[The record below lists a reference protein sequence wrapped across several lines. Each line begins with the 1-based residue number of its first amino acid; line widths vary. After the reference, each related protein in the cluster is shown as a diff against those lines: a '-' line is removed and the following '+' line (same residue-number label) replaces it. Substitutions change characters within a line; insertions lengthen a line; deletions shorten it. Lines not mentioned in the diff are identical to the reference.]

1 MVPAQ
6 PGGGLDLI
14 ARTIG
19 EQLGR
24 QLEQSFVVENI
35 AGAGGTVACQTVARA
50 APDGYTLMI
59 GYVATHA
66 TAPAVRKVPYDAVRD
81 FTPIAMV
88 GGTRNMLVV
97 HPSVPVADLKGFVA
111 YAKGKA
117 GGLKYGSGGIGT
129 LNHLLME
136 QIEAMTPGLAAALP
150 HLRSKRVKPIAVT
163 GLARHALLPEVP
175 TFEEAGF
182 KGFDNVQ
189 WYGVVGPAKMQPD
202 VVRRLNAEIGKALAS
217 AAFQQR
223 LANEAID
230 PMPMTPRS
238 SAPTS
243 SPSSR
248 AIARWSRSA
257 VSASKSRA
265 ICYRLFSEVL
275 TYPRHPLGCKR
286 KAGTG
291 EVVMR
296 TPIAAGWI
304 ISIALT
310 GALATETT
318 FAQRRAATEAQ
329 ARAYIQSAFITQADP
344 GVMKGGVTLGPELQK
359 QLGLPPEADGA
370 GIYSA
375 LIALAGNQPVGVRGA
390 TPAEV
395 AEYGARRGFDPRSG
409 HALFTL
415 LLGELRFLLQYD
427 LQATNIP
434 FVGRLGVADPD
445 PRPVVAAKTE
455 PVNVKA
461 ASAEPRKPALV
472 NLVWT
477 GQFEYNSA
485 TLTPEAQV
493 RLDREILPKLM
504 GPAGIRYLQLSGH
517 TDRLGTP
524 EYNQQLSEKRAEA
537 VRAYLV
543 AKGVDA
549 EKIEVLGYGKTLP
562 VKSCREEKRRELIEC
577 LAPNRRVVVEIQ
589 HSQ

>member
-1 MVPAQ
+1 VVPAQ

-88 GGTRNMLVV
+88 GGTRNLLVV

-136 QIEAMTPGLAAALP
+136 QLKGAAGFDAVIAHYRGIGPAFQDMLGGQLEAMTPGLAAALP

-230 PMPMTPRS
+230 PMPMTPQE
-238 SAPTS
+238 
-243 SPSSR
+243 
-248 AIARWSRSA
+248 
-257 VSASKSRA
+257 
-265 ICYRLFSEVL
+265 F
-275 TYPRHPLGCKR
+275 G
-286 KAGTG
+286 
-291 EVVMR
+291 
-296 TPIAAGWI
+296 
-304 ISIALT
+304 
-310 GALATETT
+310 
-318 FAQRRAATEAQ
+318 
-329 ARAYIQSAFITQADP
+329 AYIQS
-344 GVMKGGVTLGPELQK
+344 EL
-359 QLGLPPEADGA
+359 
-370 GIYSA
+370 
-375 LIALAGNQPVGVRGA
+375 
-390 TPAEV
+390 
-395 AEYGARRGFDPRSG
+395 ARYTV
-409 HALFTL
+409 L
-415 LLGELRFLLQYD
+415 
-427 LQATNIP
+427 
-434 FVGRLGVADPD
+434 
-445 PRPVVAAKTE
+445 
-455 PVNVKA
+455 VKERRI
-461 ASAEPRKPALV
+461 SV
-472 NLVWT
+472 
-477 GQFEYNSA
+477 
-485 TLTPEAQV
+485 
-493 RLDREILPKLM
+493 
-504 GPAGIRYLQLSGH
+504 
-517 TDRLGTP
+517 
-524 EYNQQLSEKRAEA
+524 
-537 VRAYLV
+537 
-543 AKGVDA
+543 
-549 EKIEVLGYGKTLP
+549 
-562 VKSCREEKRRELIEC
+562 EE
-577 LAPNRRVVVEIQ
+577 
-589 HSQ
+589 